1 LEDCDNISEA
11 IIQTGKITHFF
22 SFVIKVDEKVPKHCQ
37 RWGKIKPGGWWWGV
51 WKTGA
56 GKNYN
61 ASQAFHSTRNFIF
74 LSSRAIVTVLSTV
87 D

>member
-1 LEDCDNISEA
+1 MEDCDNISEA
-11 IIQTGKITHFF
+11 ILQTGKITHFF
-22 SFVIKVDEKVPKHCQ
+22 SFVIKVDEQVLKHCQ
-37 RWGKIKPGGWWWGV
+37 RWGEMKPGRGGV

-56 GKNYN
+56 GQNYD